1 MVFKFVHVACPLVP
15 IRSVGTRCD
24 NVPGSLCQLSG
35 LPVCGSVYFLAR
47 CRLLNRVFSRRFCQ
61 LYQSNYPI
69 HWLICTQMQHGRT
82 FLLESILVLAFILI
96 KIANRNKKV
105 RVGHHQ
111 RVIHISIVAGAI
123 NDLSVAERR
132 GSPCLGQD
140 VLLSSIYSKQCA

>member
-1 MVFKFVHVACPLVP
+1 MPLAKQGRQ
-15 IRSVGTRCD
+15 RSV
-24 NVPGSLCQLSG
+24 
-35 LPVCGSVYFLAR
+35 LPVIPIKLPNSLAD
-47 CRLLNRVFSRRFCQ
+47 LH
-61 LYQSNYPI
+61 PDAA
-69 HWLICTQMQHGRT
+69 RT
-82 FLLESILVLAFILI
+82 NFLLESILVLAFILI